1 MSLREVYETTFTDLH
16 PRKEE
21 VSHMR
26 EKVIEH
32 YLVMETEKAGG
43 KAVKFVSPSFAGMP
57 DRLILLP
64 DGKMGF
70 VEVKAPGQ
78 KPRPLQL
85 KRHAMLRRLG
95 YQVFVLDAIEAIPG
109 ILEIIAHTPDGKGGG
124 AE

>member
-1 MSLREVYETTFTDLH
+1 MSLRRVYETTFTDLH
-16 PRKEE
+16 RYKEE
-21 VSHMR
+21 VITMW
-26 EKVIEH
+26 EKAIEH
-32 YLVMETEKAGG
+32 HLVMETEKAGG

-57 DRLILLP
+57 DRLILLT

-95 YQVFVLDAIEAIPG
+95 YQVFVLDAIEEIPG
-109 ILEIIAHTPDGKGGG
+109 VLETIAHTPDGKGGDG
-124 AE
+124 A

>member
-1 MSLREVYETTFTDLH
+1 MSLRRVYETTFTDLH
-16 PRKEE
+16 PYKEE
-21 VSHMR
+21 VSNMR
-26 EKVIEH
+26 ENVIEH
-32 YLVMETEKAGG
+32 HLVMETEKAGG

-57 DRLILLP
+57 DRLILLA

-95 YQVFVLDAIEAIPG
+95 YQVFVLDAIEAIPRV
-109 ILEIIAHTPDGKGGG
+109 LETIAHTPDGKGGEG
-124 AE
+124 A

>member
-16 PRKEE
+16 PYKKE
-21 VSHMR
+21 VSNMR

-32 YLVMETEKAGG
+32 HLVMETEKAGG
-43 KAVKFVSPSFAGMP
+43 KAVKLVSPSFAGMP
-57 DRLILLP
+57 DRLILLA

-95 YQVFVLDAIEAIPG
+95 YQVFVLDAMEDIPAVLKAI
-109 ILEIIAHTPDGKGGG
+109 ANMPDGKGGD
-124 AE
+124 AK

>member
-1 MSLREVYETTFTDLH
+1 MSLRGVYETTFTDLH
-16 PRKEE
+16 PYKEK
-21 VSHMR
+21 VINMR
-26 EKVIEH
+26 EKAIEH
-32 YLVMETEKAGG
+32 HLVMETEKAGG

-57 DRLILLP
+57 DRLVLLA

-95 YQVFVLDAIEAIPG
+95 YQVFVLDAIEAIPRV
-109 ILEIIAHTPDGKGGG
+109 LETIAHTPDGKGGEG
-124 AE
+124 A

>member
-1 MSLREVYETTFTDLH
+1 MSLRRVYETTFTDLH
-16 PRKEE
+16 RYKEE
-21 VSHMR
+21 VITMW
-26 EKVIEH
+26 EKAIEH
-32 YLVMETEKAGG
+32 HLVMETEKAGG

-57 DRLILLP
+57 DRLILLA

-95 YQVFVLDAIEAIPG
+95 YQVFVLDAIEEIPG
-109 ILEIIAHTPDGKGGG
+109 VLETIAHTPDGKGGDG
-124 AE
+124 A

>member
-16 PRKEE
+16 PYKKG
-21 VSHMR
+21 VSNMR

-32 YLVMETEKAGG
+32 HLVMETEKAGG
-43 KAVKFVSPSFAGMP
+43 KAVKLVSPSFAGMP
-57 DRLILLP
+57 DRLILLA

-95 YQVFVLDAIEAIPG
+95 YQVFVLDAIETIPEV
-109 ILEIIAHTPDGKGGG
+109 LETIAHTPDGKGGD
-124 AE
+124 AK